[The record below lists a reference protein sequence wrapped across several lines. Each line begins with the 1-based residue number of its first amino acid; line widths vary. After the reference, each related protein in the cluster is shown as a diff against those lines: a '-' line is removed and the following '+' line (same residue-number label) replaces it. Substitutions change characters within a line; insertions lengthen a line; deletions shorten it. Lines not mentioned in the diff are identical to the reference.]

1 MPVGPPLMKA
11 SVGMRSSWCTSGHL
25 ALASPFFLGLR
36 FSLSSQAIYLY
47 GGEWYKHP
55 HFR

>member
-1 MPVGPPLMKA
+1 MKA
-11 SVGMRSSWCTSGHL
+11 SVGMHSSWCTLGHL

-47 GGEWYKHP
+47 SGEWYKHP